1 MEKNVGKNDS
11 YLRYSIGIVLLVV
24 AYILSSWW
32 LVIPAVIAFATG
44 FFGFCG
50 IYKIFGINTCKI
62 KTEK

>member
-44 FFGFCG
+44 FFGVCG
-50 IYKIFGINTCKI
+50 LYKIFGINTCKI
-62 KTEK
+62 KTK